1 MARTL
6 KQYDEEYV
14 GNLTPRKIIFWILT
28 VVIVLAVGIP
38 LLGLPL
44 GWYNKVVDVVSPNNV
59 EAQYTAIYQ
68 DYQALQKG
76 AQNVCDL
83 RTARDQATSDDEKSQ
98 RVSQVLASQQ
108 LFNRNAADYD
118 ARWMNAFQAKYVGP
132 HDVPTIAPTMSELTS
147 QIDGCP
153 LS

>member
-1 MARTL
+1 MSRTL

-14 GNLTPRKIIFWILT
+14 GNLTPRRIILW
-28 VVIVLAVGIP
+28 VVMVVVVLGVAIP

-44 GWYNKVVDVVSPNNV
+44 GWYNKAVDVVSPKNV

-83 RTARDQATSDDEKSQ
+83 RMARDQSTSDDEKSQ

-132 HDVPTIAPTMSELTS
+132 NDVPTIAPTMSELTS

>member
-1 MARTL
+1 MARRI
-6 KQYDEEYV
+6 KDYNEEYV
-14 GNLTPRKIIFWILT
+14 NNLTPGGIFLRVLGVIVVLGIIFTIL
-28 VVIVLAVGIP
+28 GF
-38 LLGLPL
+38 GF
-44 GWYNKVVDVVSPNNV
+44 GWFNKAVDVVGPKNT

-83 RTARDQATSDDEKSQ
+83 RSARDAATSDDEKSQ

-118 ARWMNAFQAKYVGP
+118 SRWQNAFQAKYVGP
-132 HDVPTIAPTMSELTS
+132 HDVPTTAPSLSELTTK
-147 QIDGCP
+147 IDGCP
-153 LS
+153 QS